1 MVDYKFFIGIAIPQ
15 FRHHSS
21 MASPTRRLS
30 CDEWNGKFNT
40 AMQSECM
47 QHVYL
52 NYFHTWI
59 DENQRNQWALHR
71 HLLNTLYDIPPKKW
85 AQIFPFRIQK
95 RKIVDLTCV
104 VHKDR
109 SRNWTVIKPVC
120 CACNREWGIQSRLCT
135 LITTMQSEL
144 FLNAQTV
151 ECEHVPIKT
160 CTDSLTLRWPYAVY
174 GTLKSNTLSYEPI
187 SAVW

>member
-1 MVDYKFFIGIAIPQ
+1 MQLIPSSKNLYLIFWLLNSFWKGCLRSHFVHGHCAWSCKLPQHPPEVLVLIAHSFFIYFMHMVDYKFFIGIAIPQ

-71 HLLNTLYDIPPKKW
+71 HLLNALYYVPPPKVG
-85 AQIFPFRIQK
+85 PNLPIQNTK
-95 RKIVDLTCV
+95 KEDSWPNL
-104 VHKDR
+104 
-109 SRNWTVIKPVC
+109 C
-120 CACNREWGIQSRLCT
+120 CA
-135 LITTMQSEL
+135 
-144 FLNAQTV
+144 
-151 ECEHVPIKT
+151 
-160 CTDSLTLRWPYAVY
+160 
-174 GTLKSNTLSYEPI
+174 
-187 SAVW
+187 